1 VGYVSSKS
9 PGFRALNNLIT
20 TVWKCDATLTTH
32 ESGWLVYRFKSEDNK
47 LVVLRG
53 GPYLVYGRPLI
64 LRLMIEYFDFSH
76 EEMSRVP
83 VWVKFL
89 NLPLKCWS
97 SPTCLSKIASVLGK
111 PIQCDK
117 LTSNLSRL
125 SYARVLI
132 EIDLLEDLQHTVDVF
147 LPNGFTPH
155 QKVVFE
161 TLSKFCNHC
170 HVLGHTH
177 LRCPKVAAS
186 VNKEIGNPS
195 QAMANKANAY
205 AVQTDKGGVFSRLRP
220 QIQQETLTPTIQQ
233 EQHPH
238 P

>member
-1 VGYVSSKS
+1 
-9 PGFRALNNLIT
+9 
-20 TVWKCDATLTTH
+20 
-32 ESGWLVYRFKSEDNK
+32 
-47 LVVLRG
+47 
-53 GPYLVYGRPLI
+53 
-64 LRLMIEYFDFSH
+64 
-76 EEMSRVP
+76 
-83 VWVKFL
+83 
-89 NLPLKCWS
+89 
-97 SPTCLSKIASVLGK
+97 
-111 PIQCDK
+111 
-117 LTSNLSRL
+117 
-125 SYARVLI
+125 VLI